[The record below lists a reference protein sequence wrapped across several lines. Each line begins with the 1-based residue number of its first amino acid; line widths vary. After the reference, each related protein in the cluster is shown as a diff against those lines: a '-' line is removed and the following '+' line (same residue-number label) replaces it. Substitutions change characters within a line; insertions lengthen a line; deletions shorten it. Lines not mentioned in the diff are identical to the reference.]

1 MPELLK
7 EEQNGGRLE
16 KKRRERERES
26 GECNERKREALSF
39 VSWLT
44 IFKHEGKGPIR
55 SIKCSV

>member
-1 MPELLK
+1 MEVDW
-7 EEQNGGRLE
+7 
-16 KKRRERERES
+16 KKREERERES